1 MQIPIPQRPMAT
13 TWLLGL
19 SVVAFTVAAA
29 LWRQSAEACRKA
41 KSDEEALLRLDSDL
55 G

>member
-13 TWLLGL
+13 GLLFGLGL
-19 SVVAFTVAAA
+19 FAVTVAAA
-29 LWRQSAEACRKA
+29 LWRQSAEACRRAKA
-41 KSDEEALLRLDSDL
+41 DEEALLRLDSDL